1 MAEVAAL
8 GCIVCYNLGYRG
20 SGATP
25 AAIHHLRCD
34 VGMGQRSKRY
44 IPLCVLHHQYGP
56 DAFHASRSRFEDRFG
71 TEEDLW
77 QQVQGLLGV

>member
-1 MAEVAAL
+1 MDEVAAL

-44 IPLCVLHHQYGP
+44 IGLCGLHHQYGP
-56 DAFHASRSRFEDRFG
+56 DAFHASRSRFEARFG
-71 TEEDLW
+71 TEEELW
-77 QQVQGLLGV
+77 QQVQGLLEA

>member
-44 IPLCVLHHQYGP
+44 IPLCGLHHQYGP
-56 DAFHASRSRFEDRFG
+56 DAYHASRSRFEARCG

-77 QQVQGLLGV
+77 QQVQGLLEA